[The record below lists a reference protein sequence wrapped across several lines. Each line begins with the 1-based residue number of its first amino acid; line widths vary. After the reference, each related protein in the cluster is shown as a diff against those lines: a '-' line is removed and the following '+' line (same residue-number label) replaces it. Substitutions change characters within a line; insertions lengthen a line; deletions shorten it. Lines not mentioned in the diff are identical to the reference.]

1 MFSASVS
8 SASARTGEDG
18 TAADLDRAA
27 DQRTSTDGAAA
38 GDRTVLQV
46 AWELFLAVDGEA
58 VAAALEDRTELAGS
72 SAALAT
78 VVVELVGV

>member
-8 SASARTGEDG
+8 SASTRTGEDG

-27 DQRTSTDGAAA
+27 DQRTSTGGAAA
-38 GDRTVLQV
+38 GDQIVLQV
-46 AWELFLAVDGEA
+46 AWELLLAVDGEA

-72 SAALAT
+72 SAAAT

>member
-46 AWELFLAVDGEA
+46 AWELLLAVDGEA
-58 VAAALEDRTELAGS
+58 AVALEDRTELAGS
-72 SAALAT
+72 SAASAT

>member
-8 SASARTGEDG
+8 SASTRTGEDG

-27 DQRTSTDGAAA
+27 DQRTSTGGAAA
-38 GDRTVLQV
+38 GDQIVLQV
-46 AWELFLAVDGEA
+46 AWELLLAVDGEA

-78 VVVELVGV
+78 VVVELVET